1 MGYYDE
7 VSTQLKAGVGAQV
20 AGIAGNG
27 SANAEAG
34 VSPSVSALDTG
45 MKAAMAMGGLVDGA
59 MEAAL
64 LPVLG
69 ALGMKGMACLP
80 ISKQLDPVIGI
91 DVHLVTIPP
100 SPVVPMPNDNTI
112 SGRQMPAQES
122 PVQEPTLSWRRSR
135 SRGFPYLSRPLRR
148 IAASNPSLR
157 PRIFV

>member
-7 VSTQLKAGVGAQV
+7 VSTHLKAGVGAQV
-20 AGIAGNG
+20 AGITGNG
-27 SANAEAG
+27 AANAEAG

-91 DVHLVTIPP
+91 DVHLVTIPS
-100 SPVVPMPNDNTI
+100 SPVVPMPNHPYIGVLLGMRHLCCTT
-112 SGRQMPAQES
+112 S
-122 PVQEPTLSWRRSR
+122 PLTATVSPEN
-135 SRGFPYLSRPLRR
+135 
-148 IAASNPSLR
+148 IN
-157 PRIFV
+157 FVS

>member
-1 MGYYDE
+1 MGYFDS
-7 VSTQLKAGVGAQV
+7 VSMNLKAGVGAQV
-20 AGIAGNG
+20 AGITGNG

-45 MKAAMAMGGLVDGA
+45 IKAAMAMGGLVDGA

-100 SPVVPMPNDNTI
+100 SPVVPKPLHPYIGVLLGMRHLCCTT
-112 SGRQMPAQES
+112 S
-122 PVQEPTLSWRRSR
+122 PLTATVSPENIN
-135 SRGFPYLSRPLRR
+135 F
-148 IAASNPSLR
+148 AS
-157 PRIFV
+157 